1 MKILGVDSSSPDC
14 SVALLENDKTR
25 SQHCGNRK
33 SSFSDQL
40 LPMVDK
46 VLSSAKI
53 NLDKIDGFAVTNG
66 PGSFTGLRVGLSLV
80 KGLVLVTEKPF
91 VGVDTLEAI
100 AALVPKTD
108 YQICS
113 ILDARKREVYCALF
127 HHQDN
132 QLTRITENSAIKP
145 ENLCKI
151 ISKSTIFI
159 GSGLNTYRQLLID
172 TLGELFIE
180 RKILEEDSIAA
191 SASRLA
197 LRTIEKKKNFD
208 LSSLKINYVRKSEA
222 ELNYTGHRQL

>member
-14 SVALLENDKTR
+14 SVALLENNKIL

-33 SSFSDQL
+33 ASFSDQL
-40 LPMVDK
+40 LPMVDE
-46 VLSSAKI
+46 VLSSSNI
-53 NLDKIDGFAVTNG
+53 NIENIDGFAVTNG

-91 VGVDTLEAI
+91 VGVDTLEALASLI
-100 AALVPKTD
+100 PKTD
-108 YQICS
+108 YQVCPL
-113 ILDARKREVYCALF
+113 LDARKSEVYCAMF
-127 HHQDN
+127 AYEEN

-145 ENLCKI
+145 ENLCKT
-151 ISKSTIFI
+151 ISRPTIFI
-159 GSGLNTYRQLLID
+159 GSGLITYRQLLID

-180 RKILEEDSIAA
+180 GKALEDDSVAA

-197 LRTIEKKKNFD
+197 FGDIEKKKNFD